1 MFQRLG
7 ARPQKPAP
15 HHRAEIIL
23 ARCAAY
29 SASVRNPSLAV
40 FVAVAAL
47 CTEAKAK
54 REYTPEEK
62 AARKA
67 AAKEAMLKKT
77 GGIIVKPDTRRGVI
91 AFIDTQSRLSET
103 NIRFVV
109 DALAAKTRYDIR
121 YVKSGQG
128 DPLSLKA
135 SAQADIAIIVYLYAT
150 ERFKEGFVRKNEIF
164 QRDFQSVYDLFD
176 RIDEFFVDAQAMV
189 IEVHLSGESHH
200 SCKYASAQLAAQHG
214 VVLFATNKRS
224 GMEAMSFKTYFA
236 VGAFKFGNFRGNIY
250 RLIVEHHANNI
261 KPRFSVGKTEV
272 ARLVHE
278 NAQRFG
284 LHGNA
289 LKKREWRD
297 ANPATHAESFPHIPV
312 TPFRRKKSAQIIPNR
327 CCLGRWRENSIREA
341 A

>member
-1 MFQRLG
+1 M
-7 ARPQKPAP
+7 
-15 HHRAEIIL
+15 
-23 ARCAAY
+23 
-29 SASVRNPSLAV
+29 
-40 FVAVAAL
+40 
-47 CTEAKAK
+47 TEFLS
-54 REYTPEEK
+54 
-62 AARKA
+62 
-67 AAKEAMLKKT
+67 AAKKLMFRFGECQSCSKFKFEQ
-77 GGIIVKPDTRRGVI
+77 VKRTNEIRDLE
-91 AFIDTQSRLSET
+91 QSISRWLHVLDELD
-103 NIRFVV
+103 RAV
-109 DALAAKTRYDIR
+109 DASFENLMEHSCNR
-121 YVKSGQG
+121 S
-128 DPLSLKA
+128 LST
-135 SAQADIAIIVYLYAT
+135 IVVYLYAT
-150 ERFKEGFVRKNEIF
+150 ERFKEEFVGKNEIF

-297 ANPATHAESFPHIPV
+297 ANPATHAESFPRIPV
-312 TPFRRKKSAQIIPNR
+312 TPFRRKKSPQIISNR
-327 CCLGRWRENSIREA
+327 HYQGKWCENLIRDA

>member
-1 MFQRLG
+1 MKYTYAYKTSDGVRHEESMNAASREEVFAELRKRCKWLLYFLHLYVAKDIMTEFLG
-7 ARPQKPAP
+7 A
-15 HHRAEIIL
+15 AEKLMFRFGERQSGPKFEFEQVKRTNEIRDL
-23 ARCAAY
+23 EQSVAGRFHVLGEFDCA
-29 SASVRNPSLAV
+29 
-40 FVAVAAL
+40 
-47 CTEAKAK
+47 
-54 REYTPEEK
+54 
-62 AARKA
+62 
-67 AAKEAMLKKT
+67 
-77 GGIIVKPDTRRGVI
+77 
-91 AFIDTQSRLSET
+91 
-103 NIRFVV
+103 V
-109 DALAAKTRYDIR
+109 DAGFKNLMEHSRNR
-121 YVKSGQG
+121 S
-128 DPLSLKA
+128 LS
-135 SAQADIAIIVYLYAT
+135 AIIVYLYAT

-236 VGAFKFGNFRGNIY
+236 VGAFKFSNFRGNIY

-297 ANPATHAESFPHIPV
+297 ANPATHAESFPRIPV

-327 CCLGRWRENSIREA
+327 CCLGKWRENSIREA

>member
-7 ARPQKPAP
+7 SRPQKPAP

-29 SASVRNPSLAV
+29 SASVRSPSLAV

-77 GGIIVKPDTRRGVI
+77 GGIIVKPDTRKGVI

-135 SAQADIAIIVYLYAT
+135 SYLSSGKGIVLKPKVRRASFFCFQTSAD
-150 ERFKEGFVRKNEIF
+150 F
-164 QRDFQSVYDLFD
+164 
-176 RIDEFFVDAQAMV
+176 
-189 IEVHLSGESHH
+189 
-200 SCKYASAQLAAQHG
+200 
-214 VVLFATNKRS
+214 
-224 GMEAMSFKTYFA
+224 SF
-236 VGAFKFGNFRGNIY
+236 
-250 RLIVEHHANNI
+250 
-261 KPRFSVGKTEV
+261 SSS
-272 ARLVHE
+272 RLV
-278 NAQRFG
+278 RFAPIYMILHV
-284 LHGNA
+284 LHG
-289 LKKREWRD
+289 
-297 ANPATHAESFPHIPV
+297 
-312 TPFRRKKSAQIIPNR
+312 
-327 CCLGRWRENSIREA
+327 
-341 A
+341 